1 MKNKKSAKLK
11 AHFFTFLILFI
22 PRIFPKPPPHAVF
35 LITMYLL
42 LWFKLC
48 LLQAGNIT
56 LSFVCFTKYC
66 NLTKHNYFFQ
76 ATSAWAYS
84 HYVWCMHCASIKR
97 IVCPNFK
104 IEYALTQQWRRL
116 KHVALV
122 TSWVWILGMQPGRWE
137 SFKSTWMPGCL
148 HYVGWIM
155 MLFACCHLSNVLF
168 ALMCKLPGSW
178 CPTNGRART
187 RV

>member
-11 AHFFTFLILFI
+11 AHFFTFLILFLL
-22 PRIFPKPPPHAVF
+22 RIFPKPPPTLF
-35 LITMYLL
+35 FLL
-42 LWFKLC
+42 LCIYYYSLNYAYFRQVILHSV
-48 LLQAGNIT
+48 LFVLQNIVIWQST
-56 LSFVCFTKYC
+56 ITFS
-66 NLTKHNYFFQ
+66 Q
-76 ATSAWAYS
+76 STSAWAYS
-84 HYVWCMHCASIKR
+84 HYVWCMHCASIKI
-97 IVCPNFK
+97 IVCPKFK
-104 IEYALTQQWRRL
+104 IEYALTQQWRWL

-122 TSWVWILGMQPGRWE
+122 TSRVWILGMQPGRWE